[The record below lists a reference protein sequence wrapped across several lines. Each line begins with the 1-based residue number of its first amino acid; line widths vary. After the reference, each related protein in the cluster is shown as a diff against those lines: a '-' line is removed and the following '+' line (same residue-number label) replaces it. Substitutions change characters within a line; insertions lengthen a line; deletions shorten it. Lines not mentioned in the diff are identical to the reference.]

1 MRSGT
6 IRRMPLVLVVALAAA
21 SALLPGT
28 GMATPPESD
37 GSTYTWAGAAVLTAD
52 IKPWGGGYVRSDP
65 YLIDCPG
72 ACIRSF
78 DQNREVKLTAY
89 PTPGH
94 TFKAWEGAC
103 AGQGNPCTLKLSGA
117 AIDVAAIFTGQYV
130 PPAPPAPAKSA
141 SPPVSVN
148 PSLSVV
154 VGAGNCNPQCFTMGF
169 TGTGYNP
176 NSPIDITFAYVTP
189 DAGSGTDPDAVTS
202 DAVGAWTIG
211 YYENCL
217 FDDGVYAGPVTADVT
232 GTDAQ
237 GASASTQVNGTCP

>member
-6 IRRMPLVLVVALAAA
+6 IRRMPLVLVVVLAAA

-78 DQNREVKLTAY
+78 DQNREVKLTALSHSRAHLQGLGRRMRRSGESLHAQVERGSDRRGRDLHG
-89 PTPGH
+89 TVR
-94 TFKAWEGAC
+94 AAC
-103 AGQGNPCTLKLSGA
+103 TARAGEVG
-117 AIDVAAIFTGQYV
+117 I
-130 PPAPPAPAKSA
+130 A
-141 SPPVSVN
+141 SRSVN

-202 DAVGAWTIG
+202 DASRSLDNRVLR
-211 YYENCL
+211 EL
-217 FDDGVYAGPVTADVT
+217 PVR
-232 GTDAQ
+232 
-237 GASASTQVNGTCP
+237 